1 VAAPAKSSPSD
12 SEPSVAALAARA
24 PQKSGAEQAV
34 ETTERVPTEAELLFQ
49 ARKALTSDAALA
61 LRTVTEHEARYP
73 KGRLTPEREVLA
85 IEALRQLDRTAEAEA
100 RLQRF
105 EARYPKSLHL
115 KRLKQ
120 TN

>member
-1 VAAPAKSSPSD
+1 VA
-12 SEPSVAALAARA
+12 
-24 PQKSGAEQAV
+24 AV
-34 ETTERVPTEAELLFQ
+34 ETSERIPTEAELLFQ

-61 LRTVTEHEARYP
+61 LRTVTEHEVRYP

-85 IEALRQLDRTAEAEA
+85 IEALRQLGRTAEAEA

-120 TN
+120 KN